1 MSLSRN
7 EVGGQAITLLNLDS
21 APDEA
26 LLTKITSD
34 ADISTAKV
42 IRL

>member
-7 EVGGQAITLLNLDS
+7 EVGGQALTLLNLDS

-26 LLTKITSD
+26 LLSKVTSD
-34 ADISTAKV
+34 ADISSAKV

>member
-7 EVGGQAITLLNLDS
+7 EVGGQALTLLNLDS

-26 LLTKITSD
+26 LLAKVTSD
-34 ADISTAKV
+34 SDISSAKV

>member
-7 EVGGQAITLLNLDS
+7 EVGGQALTLLNLDS
-21 APDEA
+21 APDES
-26 LLTKITSD
+26 LLAKLTAD
-34 ADISTAKV
+34 ADISSAKV